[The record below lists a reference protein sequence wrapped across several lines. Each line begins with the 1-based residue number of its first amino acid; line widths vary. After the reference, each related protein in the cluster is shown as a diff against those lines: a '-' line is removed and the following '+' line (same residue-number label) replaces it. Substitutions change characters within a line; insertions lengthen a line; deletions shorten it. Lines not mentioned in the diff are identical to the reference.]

1 MCRLGHHVVMALVAY
16 VGAFHLPSS
25 YCLFFFGLVEL
36 SSIPLAVVDFFHPQ
50 KGLPQLLEHSAV
62 LRALND
68 QARVV
73 FALLFLLVRALYF
86 PYVVGGCLLPDV
98 GAVWG
103 QHERLG
109 QLLTDRQGSL
119 AVIVVSAVCMTL
131 LQLYW
136 AVLIAK
142 QVLKLV
148 LGGGDDEGKR
158 KEDKKKET

>member
-1 MCRLGHHVVMALVAY
+1 MALVAY
-16 VGAFHLPSS
+16 VGAFHLPSA

-36 SSIPLAVVDFFHPQ
+36 SSIPLSVVDFFHPQ
-50 KGLPQLLEHSAV
+50 KGLPQLLEHSAL

-68 QARVV
+68 QARVL

-86 PYVVGGCLLPDV
+86 PYVVAGCLLPDV
-98 GAVWG
+98 TAVWG
-103 QHERLG
+103 QQERLA
-109 QLLTDRQGSL
+109 QLLVDRMTPL

-148 LGGGDDEGKR
+148 MGG
-158 KEDKKKET
+158 EDKNSNKDKRT